1 VFRLGVRQP
10 DGATLREHLES
21 VERQSG
27 KRHPKLDGPEIPPA
41 LVHLWGWFSELSQGR
56 QPGAMGPARL
66 TFLDIDAW
74 ARLTRTPIEPWELS
88 VILRLDS
95 AWLAVEYDN
104 ASTKERRK
112 RG

>member
-1 VFRLGVRQP
+1 
-10 DGATLREHLES
+10 
-21 VERQSG
+21 
-27 KRHPKLDGPEIPPA
+27 
-41 LVHLWGWFSELSQGR
+41 
-56 QPGAMGPARL
+56 MGPARL